1 MRISEQQALGLEAR
15 LTIPVR
21 VAARLWHPYPT
32 EVLPE
37 LVDAGVDHIIS
48 IPLAPQS
55 VHVYEASVREA
66 AEARG
71 LRVTTAPPWGEEPA
85 LIEAFVETIE
95 AALSTLGGD
104 SAEAVP
110 IVLSAHS
117 LPRHIIDSGDPYEV
131 QFRAMAAQVA
141 KRYEARG
148 HVVRVA
154 FQSQGATNDPW
165 LGPDLPETF
174 AELRKDGHLSVV
186 VAPIGFVAE
195 HVETLYDLDV
205 EAPKLAMAAG
215 LTRFGRAAAVGARP
229 RVIDAL
235 ETVARRMLPS

>member
-21 VAARLWHPYPT
+21 VAARLWHPYPS

-55 VHVYEASVREA
+55 VHVYEASVVDA

-85 LIEAFVETIE
+85 LVEAFAETIE
-95 AALSTLGGD
+95 AALLAMGGD
-104 SAEAVP
+104 PSEKVP

-131 QFRAMAAQVA
+131 QFRAMAARVA
-141 KRYEARG
+141 QRFEARG

-154 FQSQGATNDPW
+154 FQSQGATRDPW

-174 AELRKDGHLSVV
+174 AEIAREGHDAVV

-205 EAPKLAMAAG
+205 DAPKLARTAG
-215 LTRFGRAAAVGARP
+215 LPRFGRAAAVGASSL
-229 RVIDAL
+229 VIDAL
-235 ETVARRMLPS
+235 EAVARRMLPS